1 MTCGRSMVC
10 QWLAAGLWF
19 VNDLRQVGGLSMTC
33 GRSVVCQWLPAGRW
47 FSPGLTA
54 GRRFS
59 PGTPVSSINKTDRHD
74 ITETLLRE
82 ALNTITI
89 SITAMKWREQY
100 KAFQYISGCLSI
112 YDMRG
117 KCISNCV
124 LFNLIVAESHFA
136 HLSISKIRC
145 TCSSRFGL
153 LKLCLVIVCCH
164 VSSILKT
171 CQINVRK
178 PKGQS
183 RMDNPEILVT
193 LGIQDAG
200 NTQWQH
206 WGHKTKKKRT
216 KNKTH
221 TQHNTRNNGPTKHR
235 LWTQML
241 EKAKQSMPLIRH
253 PPCYL

>member
-183 RMDNPEILVT
+183 RMDNPEILVA
-193 LGIQDAG
+193 LGTRDTKWKQTKQRNNIICVAHCYAQTNTNNRYKTWAIIQTTGGKDESNIAFYAE
-200 NTQWQH
+200 TVADI
-206 WGHKTKKKRT
+206 T
-216 KNKTH
+216 
-221 TQHNTRNNGPTKHR
+221 TRNT
-235 LWTQML
+235 
-241 EKAKQSMPLIRH
+241 
-253 PPCYL
+253 